1 MQNVDLKL
9 RTRFVVICDL
19 HLVFEFHKHPR
30 NKEKCAI
37 RISQELAMMP
47 FIDLATQ
54 RERLKDKLDTTI
66 SKIISEGRYVLGPE
80 VGELEERLA
89 AFGQVDHALTCA
101 NGTDA
106 LSLPLLAWELQPG
119 DAVFVPSFTFAA
131 TAEVVALLGATPVFV
146 DIDPDTYCMCP
157 KSLAKA
163 IAWTKSQTELKLR
176 VVIAV
181 DLFGQPADYP
191 AISAI
196 CKAEGLKLIADSAQG
211 FGCTLNGKHPAAW
224 ADISSIS
231 FYPAKPLGC
240 YGDGGA
246 VVTRDPNLAGLI
258 KSLRN
263 HGEGEARYSY
273 ERIGL
278 NSRLDTLQAGIL
290 LAKLDIFSEEITAR
304 NTAAQ
309 AYAKGFGDVVKTP
322 KVIDGGVSV
331 WAQYTIEVDDR
342 DTFRSKLNEAGVPT
356 AIYYPVPIHLQD
368 PYAGFP
374 VAPGGLPVTETA
386 SPRVVSLPMDSYL
399 EGERQE
405 TVIRAVRAALT

>member
-1 MQNVDLKL
+1 
-9 RTRFVVICDL
+9 
-19 HLVFEFHKHPR
+19 
-30 NKEKCAI
+30 
-37 RISQELAMMP
+37 MMP

-54 RERLKDKLDTTI
+54 RAHLQDRLDAII
-66 SKIISEGRYVLGPE
+66 SKIIAEGRYVLGPE

-89 AFGQVDHALTCA
+89 DFGQVDHALTCA

-106 LSLPLLAWELQPG
+106 LSLPLMAWELQPG

-131 TAEVVALLGATPVFV
+131 TAEVVPLLGATPVFV

-157 KSLAKA
+157 DSLAKA
-163 IAWTKSQTELKLR
+163 ITWTKSQTDLKPR

-196 CKAEGLKLIADSAQG
+196 CEAEGLKLIADSAQG

-246 VVTRDPNLAGLI
+246 VVTRDPDLAGLI

-290 LAKLDIFSEEITAR
+290 LAKLDLFADEIVAR

-309 AYAKGFGDVVKTP
+309 AYARGFGDIVKPP

-331 WAQYTIEVDDR
+331 WAQYTIQVDDR
-342 DTFRSKLNEAGVPT
+342 EAFRAKLNEAGVPT
-356 AIYYPVPIHLQD
+356 AVYYPVPIHIQD

-374 VAPGGLPVTETA
+374 VVPGGLPVTEA
-386 SPRVVSLPMDSYL
+386 VAPRVVSLPMDGYL
-399 EGERQE
+399 GGERQD

>member
-1 MQNVDLKL
+1 
-9 RTRFVVICDL
+9 
-19 HLVFEFHKHPR
+19 
-30 NKEKCAI
+30 
-37 RISQELAMMP
+37 MMP

-54 RERLKDKLDTTI
+54 RERLKDKLDITI

-246 VVTRDPNLAGLI
+246 VVTRDPNLARLI